1 MTQSDTGPVAQLT
14 RSRERAIVALMS
26 HARLEDAAKAAG
38 ISRSTLCRMLADAS
52 FQGAYR
58 EARRQVFEAALSNL
72 QEAAGAAVAALK
84 RNLGCRKASV
94 EVQAARAILDY
105 SMRSVEML
113 ELEERVR
120 QLEASVSERAGG
132 RR

>member
-1 MTQSDTGPVAQLT
+1 MARPDTPKAEKTARMQ
-14 RSRERAIVALMS
+14 EQAIAALLS
-26 HARLEDAAKAAG
+26 HPKQEDAAKAVG
-38 ISRSTLCRMLADAS
+38 ISRSTLCRMPAEPA
-52 FQGAYR
+52 FHGAFR
-58 EARRQVFEAALSNL
+58 EARRQVLDTALSSL

-84 RNLGCRKASV
+84 RNLGCRKSSV

-105 SMRSVEML
+105 SMRGVELL

-120 QLEASVSERAGG
+120 QLEASIAERTGG